1 MTLSKTRLWIAGT
14 VALCL
19 VLTAAA
25 WFLVI
30 SPTRAE
36 AAELRTQRA
45 DTAVSNDQL
54 QARID
59 TLVAQFATLDQKRAE
74 LAVVQEAMPQ
84 DPELALLNRKLEAE
98 SLTSGVVLM
107 RVTPGA
113 AVAAVA
119 APAPAPVPAEGAAT
133 EGAATD
139 GTAAAAV
146 PTSTLQ
152 AIPVVVEVVGPFADV
167 STYLQGIQERLGR
180 DFLIESL
187 NVVAEKPAAATG
199 AKPAV
204 TNGDVTMTITGKVFV
219 LPAAAATTS
228 PTVADTAGAG
238 TTDS

>member
-1 MTLSKTRLWIAGT
+1 MTMPKTRLWIAGT
-14 VALCL
+14 MALCL
-19 VLTAAA
+19 ALTAAA

-45 DTAVSNDQL
+45 DTAASNDQL

-59 TLVAQFATLDQKRAE
+59 TLVAEFATLGQKRAE
-74 LAVVQEAMPQ
+74 LAEVKVAMPQ
-84 DPELALLNRKLEAE
+84 DPELAVLNRKLEAE
-98 SLTSGVVLM
+98 ALASTVVLM

-113 AVAAVA
+113 AVSM
-119 APAPAPVPAEGAAT
+119 APAPVAAAPVEGTTT

-139 GTAAAAV
+139 GATATPT

-152 AIPVVVEVVGPFADV
+152 GIPVVVEIVGSFANT
-167 STYLQGIQERLGR
+167 SGYLQGIQERLGR
-180 DFLIESL
+180 DFLVESL
-187 NVVAEKPAAATG
+187 NVVAEKPTAATG

-204 TNGDVTMTITGKVFV
+204 ANGDVTMTITGKVFV
-219 LPAAAATTS
+219 LPAAAATPST
-228 PTVADTAGAG
+228 TVADTAGAG

>member
-1 MTLSKTRLWIAGT
+1 
-14 VALCL
+14 
-19 VLTAAA
+19 
-25 WFLVI
+25 
-30 SPTRAE
+30 
-36 AAELRTQRA
+36 
-45 DTAVSNDQL
+45 
-54 QARID
+54 
-59 TLVAQFATLDQKRAE
+59 
-74 LAVVQEAMPQ
+74 MPQ

-119 APAPAPVPAEGAAT
+119 APAPAPMPAEGAAT

-146 PTSTLQ
+146 PISTLQ

-187 NVVAEKPAAATG
+187 NVVAEKPAAADG
-199 AKPAV
+199 CQARRHQRRRDHDHHGQGVRPSRRRSHDV
-204 TNGDVTMTITGKVFV
+204 PDRRRHRWCRHDGQLSQVGD
-219 LPAAAATTS
+219 PS
-228 PTVADTAGAG
+228 
-238 TTDS
+238 